1 MFVTPSIDETRAF
14 RWQDPRPRWGLVPTM
29 GALHEGHLSLIRR
42 ARAETDRVAVT
53 IYVNPTQFG
62 AGEDLSSYPR
72 PLARDLDL
80 LAAEGV
86 DLVFT
91 PDDRTMYPTGFQTA
105 VEVRELTQKLEGR
118 SRPSHFAGVTLIV
131 AKLFNILQPQVAY
144 FGQKDAQQTVV
155 LGRMVQDLNFNLSL
169 VVCPTVRDERG
180 LALSSR
186 NAYLSPAEYEAAL
199 SLNQSLSGGAAA
211 VREGLRDAGRLR
223 QAIVDRLAAE
233 PLARIDYVS
242 VADLET
248 LDEVTR
254 IEGKT
259 LVSLA
264 VFIGTTRLI
273 DNAILDPE
281 GDPSS

>member
-186 NAYLSPAEYEAAL
+186 NAYLSPAENEAAL

>member
-211 VREGLRDAGRLR
+211 VRDGLRDAGRLR

-248 LDEVTR
+248 LNEVTR
-254 IEGKT
+254 IEGRT

>member
-254 IEGKT
+254 IEGKS

>member
-211 VREGLRDAGRLR
+211 VRDGLRDAGRLR